1 MENKEFFTA
10 LAFYTDGTLETV
22 DLPKEGW
29 FNKAKEM
36 LGIETAD
43 LPCRKIGG
51 RTFDFLCDDEGL
63 LVSNP
68 QPTLITDNNEI
79 LLVGNIL
86 ITHPYEV
93 DDDGNAIMEDL
104 TDEEIRHIK
113 KHISVFNT
121 VTNGIIAIITGGDY
135 DV

>member
-1 MENKEFFTA
+1 MEKKEFFTA

-22 DLPKEGW
+22 DLPQKGW
-29 FNKAKEM
+29 FDKAKDM

-43 LPCRKIGG
+43 LPCRTIGG
-51 RTFDFLCDDEGL
+51 KSFDFLVDDEGL

-68 QPTLITDNNEI
+68 QPTLISNSNEI

-86 ITHPYEV
+86 IMHQYSI
-93 DDDGNAIMEDL
+93 DGDGNEIMSDL

-113 KHISVFNT
+113 KHINVYNT

-135 DV
+135 E